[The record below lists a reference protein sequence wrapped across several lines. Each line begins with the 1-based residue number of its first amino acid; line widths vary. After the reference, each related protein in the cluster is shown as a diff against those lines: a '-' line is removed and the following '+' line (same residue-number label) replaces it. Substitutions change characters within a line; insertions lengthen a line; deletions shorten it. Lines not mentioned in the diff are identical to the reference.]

1 MLIAQSEQ
9 LPERQGVNIVLKE
22 MQEIAEE
29 EMLNIGNTAKITDYA
44 HTAKPNYLRMK
55 TWFVLTVVE

>member
-1 MLIAQSEQ
+1 VLIAQSEQ
-9 LPERQGVNIVLKE
+9 LPERQGVNIALKE

-44 HTAKPNYLRMK
+44 HTAKPNYLMMK
-55 TWFVLTVVE
+55 TWFV